1 MAYSKAPLFDA
12 LSFNQSFW
20 SKALSHPARITILDH
35 LLHHG
40 VTPFYVIAKKIP
52 LAKTTTSQHF
62 RNLRQAGLI
71 ESFAKYPHT
80 YYKLNHKTCKDLAQK
95 LIGLHNSFSED
106 VS

>member
-35 LLHHG
+35 LLQNG

-62 RNLRQAGLI
+62 RNLRHAGLI

-80 YYKLNHKTCKDLAQK
+80 YYKLNQKTCMDLAQK
-95 LIGLHNSFSED
+95 LNGLNNSFSEGL
-106 VS
+106 S

>member
-1 MAYSKAPLFDA
+1 MAYSKAPRFDA

-35 LLHHG
+35 LLIHG

-62 RNLRQAGLI
+62 RSLRAAGLI
-71 ESFAKYPHT
+71 ESFEKYPHT
-80 YYKLNHKTCKDLAQK
+80 YYKLNKKACKDLAQR
-95 LIGLHNSFSED
+95 LHSFNNSFVQD
-106 VS
+106 